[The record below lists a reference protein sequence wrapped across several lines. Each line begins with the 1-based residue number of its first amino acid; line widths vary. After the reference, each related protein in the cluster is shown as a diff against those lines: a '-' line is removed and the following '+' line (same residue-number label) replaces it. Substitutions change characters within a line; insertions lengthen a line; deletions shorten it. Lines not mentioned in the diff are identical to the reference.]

1 MTSAASAP
9 PEILERIFRYAAF
22 GVLDIPSKSW
32 LLRHY
37 LTSNSAENAIG
48 QVPLVNRC
56 WNVPATRILYWEL
69 DVNEQQQ
76 EDRSTIMS
84 RNALLTRTLEESP
97 HLQPYVRSLCLN
109 AWMIDTKDLEGLEGW
124 GLLILRCCPLV
135 QHLWINGWIPTL
147 LDDVHT
153 TIATFT
159 RLRFLSIHSS
169 PGYREPFCSFERL
182 EAMMK
187 GWPNL
192 EHLSVGSDVVTGHN
206 GDSLQSTRNPPVKSH
221 ITRLTLSGLSS
232 LQGFT
237 HITPNLVELS
247 LWTHSQPPDFFLLH
261 APRWKRTLRCLKFLL
276 GLSDTNTQWRAIM
289 MVISGFENLQQ
300 LRIRNIFPL
309 TLLELPDTLQK
320 VKFTVRYR
328 DIPILFDVLD
338 QKLPRSIKIITLG
351 VEYSYLLHQHKDH
364 TENAQPNLERELRA
378 FCEQRQWKW
387 LAYNPHKYRIYT
399 SGATPEVLVTSRSAE
414 A

>member
-1 MTSAASAP
+1 MTSEASAP

-22 GVLDIPSKSW
+22 GALDVPSESW
-32 LLRHY
+32 QLRY
-37 LTSNSAENAIG
+37 YFAGNNVANAIG
-48 QVPLVNRC
+48 QLPLVNRR
-56 WNVPATRILYWEL
+56 WNVPATRVLYWEL
-69 DVNEQQQ
+69 DVNEQRR
-76 EDRSTIMS
+76 EGRSTVMS
-84 RNALLTRTLEESP
+84 RNALLRRTLEESP

-109 AWMIDTKDLEGLEGW
+109 AWTIDTKDLEGLEGW

-169 PGYREPFCSFERL
+169 PGHRDPFCSFERL
-182 EAMMK
+182 EAMME

-192 EHLSVGSDVVTGHN
+192 EHLGVGGDVVTGHN
-206 GDSLQSTRNPPVKSH
+206 GDNLQSTRNPPMKRH
-221 ITRLTLSGLSS
+221 ITRLILSGLSS

-237 HITPNLVELS
+237 HVIPNLVELS
-247 LWTHSQPPDFFLLH
+247 LWTRDQRDLFLLH
-261 APRWKRTLRCLKFLL
+261 APRWKYTLRCLKFLL
-276 GLSDTNTQWRAIM
+276 GLTDTNTQWQAVM
-289 MVISGFENLQQ
+289 MVIGGFENLQR
-300 LRIRNIFPL
+300 LRIRNNFPL

-338 QKLPRSIKIITLG
+338 QKLPRSIKTIIFG
-351 VEYSYLLHQHKDH
+351 VEYSHILHRHKDH
-364 TENAQPNLERELRA
+364 TENAQRNLERELRT
-378 FCEQRQWKW
+378 FCEKRQWKW
-387 LAYNPHKYRIYT
+387 LVYNPHRYRIST
-399 SGATPEVLVTSRSAE
+399 S
-414 A
+414 